1 MVNKN
6 KLNLEKLNLPIEY
19 KSLISFLTDKICD
32 NDNIEKV
39 YLFGSCATET
49 VKDSSDIDLAIVVN
63 DKKVVD
69 RDFRLSI
76 VDKIEDAI
84 MQENYI
90 NIPYDIVF
98 FNNKDF
104 ERNKTVSI
112 SVVRDIVK
120 EGKLLYE
127 RKLL

>member
-1 MVNKN
+1 MSNKT
-6 KLNLEKLNLPIEY
+6 NLTLENLNLPIKY
-19 KSLISFLTDKICD
+19 KSVISFLTDKICD
-32 NDNIEKV
+32 NEDVQKI

-49 VKDSSDIDLAIVVN
+49 TKNSSDVDLAVVV
-63 DKKVVD
+63 DDRKTVD

-76 VDKIEDAI
+76 IDNIEDAF
-84 MQENYI
+84 MRERLFLP

-98 FNNKDF
+98 FNNHDF

-120 EGKLLYE
+120 VGKLLYE
-127 RKLL
+127 R